1 MLKNNK
7 KKEKTETNDLSIK
20 GDIAFPSFRKNVIM
34 NHVIDVDDPLE
45 MHGEKQRQWD
55 KMKDIEKERFL
66 LNTPISERE
75 RERERERPISFSKT
89 RG

>member
-45 MHGEKQRQWD
+45 MHGEKQRQ
-55 KMKDIEKERFL
+55 
-66 LNTPISERE
+66 
-75 RERERERPISFSKT
+75 
-89 RG
+89 